1 MPLDVC
7 VSDDAMDCRHNLF
20 KSLSDTDLTAE
31 AQSTCTEQTQ
41 EEDPEA
47 EADKATQCP
56 ANEREETESSD
67 DSATQYSIHPPLD
80 FPYFLLLQGFSYRQ
94 VGQTHTIS
102 VLLLPLAHFTAASVF
117 PPAHQTHATLFLE
130 FSGM

>member
-1 MPLDVC
+1 M
-7 VSDDAMDCRHNLF
+7 SDDAMDGRHNLF
-20 KSLSDTDLTAE
+20 KSLSDTDLTAD
-31 AQSTCTEQTQ
+31 AQSTCTERTQ
-41 EEDPEA
+41 EEDP

-94 VGQTHTIS
+94 VGQSHTIS
-102 VLLLPLAHFTAASVF
+102 VLLLPLSHFTAASVF
-117 PPAHQTHATLFLE
+117 LSSSPSNTLFLE